1 MQREQIIS
9 LREELQQF
17 VLQTQYRLSGLQKSI
32 QDIKEA
38 GQKNADR
45 KSSFTNLDGRSTFEA
60 LKAEV
65 VPEAEFKTADVT
77 SQPLYLRGTD
87 KELTTKLVGPE
98 LTKSSNATDRLEAI
112 KRRLADQIE
121 ST

>member
-32 QDIKEA
+32 QEIKETSK
-38 GQKNADR
+38 KNADR
-45 KSSFTNLDGRSTFEA
+45 KSSFANLDGRSTFEA
-60 LKAEV
+60 LKVEV

-77 SQPLYLRGTD
+77 SQPQCLRDTD
-87 KELTTKLVGPE
+87 RELTTKVARPE